1 MKGPEG
7 FATLLLLSL
16 LPVILAGGLLVF
28 SAFSIF
34 KTDLGTLNLCRARQL
49 ETQNKAAKKMERL
62 LKLNP
67 QALKLRLAEARAR
80 KALALASKS
89 ANPTAIAAAE
99 AFLLKVQLQ
108 RRALGLKQEALIS
121 SANEDLA
128 RAGEELPRRLRQ
140 EWDFHSRAVKPW
152 LEGSLHLGPQRIPH
166 LAVAAD
172 LKDAA
177 PVYQPVPD
185 FEEAQAWN
193 LAWEW
198 DLRTAAWARAFL
210 KFQGRFERSCSTSIY
225 SENAVWSAK
234 LKKAKSLW
242 KGFS

>member
-1 MKGPEG
+1 MKSPEG

-49 ETQNKAAKKMERL
+49 EIQNKVAKKLERL

-67 QALKLRLAEARAR
+67 QALKLRLAEARAQ

-89 ANPTAIAAAE
+89 ANAAAIAAAE

-128 RAGEELPRRLRQ
+128 SEGKELPRRLRQ

-152 LEGSLHLGPQRIPH
+152 FEGTLHLGPRRIPS

-177 PVYQPVPD
+177 PVYQPVPG
-185 FEEAQAWN
+185 FEEAQAWSQT
-193 LAWEW
+193 WEW
-198 DLRTAAWARAFL
+198 DVRTASWARTFL

-225 SENAVWSAK
+225 SESTAWSAK
-234 LKKAKSLW
+234 LKKAKSLS